1 MSAPSASLL
10 LRARLRE
17 GAVAEVEIVSPR
29 VDPSPI
35 FVGLSPAEAATLAGR
50 LFSLC
55 PAAQSLAAVTAG
67 EAALGVTTDDGRR
80 RKRALTLLCERLGE
94 MLRASLL
101 DWPGDQPPPSADV
114 VRLRDAL
121 KLLRAAPRKDAGPE
135 LVESL
140 RDAARGLGL
149 IDAEGGGF
157 LARQLAEARAEQ
169 AEWEGPKHNPD
180 HLGAADDPAV
190 CEAMTRDAG
199 FSRAPA
205 LPGRCAET
213 GAATRA
219 RCADG
224 GLAARLGARLAD
236 MAATL
241 DGIGRLLK
249 GREAPD
255 DWLAASSDQP
265 GQGFAAIDSARGRL
279 YHALRLDGAGRIAD
293 YRIVAPTEWN
303 FHPDGPFVRALRG
316 AKIGAGAA
324 AVRRIERLAFVFD
337 PCVRATADI
346 VDEGQGDARHA

>member
-1 MSAPSASLL
+1 MNAPSASLL

-17 GAVAEVEIVSPR
+17 GSVAEVEIVSPR

-55 PAAQSLAAVTAG
+55 PAAQSLATITAG
-67 EAALGVTTDDGRR
+67 EAALGVTIDEGRR
-80 RKRALTLLCERLGE
+80 QKRALTLLCERLGE

-101 DWPGDQPPPSADV
+101 DWPGDQPPAPVDV
-114 VRLRDAL
+114 ARLRDAL
-121 KLLRAAPRKDAGPE
+121 KLLRAASRKDAGPE
-135 LVESL
+135 LAESL

-149 IDAEGGGF
+149 IDPEGGILG
-157 LARQLAEARAEQ
+157 RQLAEARSELAGWDGAQ
-169 AEWEGPKHNPD
+169 HNPD
-180 HLGAADDPAV
+180 YLGAADDPAV
-190 CEAMTRDAG
+190 WDAMTRDAG
-199 FSRAPA
+199 FSRVPA

-213 GAATRA
+213 GAAARA
-219 RCADG
+219 RRPDG

-236 MAATL
+236 MTATL
-241 DGIGRLLK
+241 DGIGLLLK
-249 GREAPD
+249 GGEAPD
-255 DWLAASSDQP
+255 DWLAESSDQP
-265 GQGFAAIDSARGRL
+265 GRGFAAIDSARGRL

-316 AKIGAGAA
+316 ARIGAGAA